1 VAELS
6 SRIKRLKR
14 SFHPYL
20 PYFLHY
26 VKKESDKILDLGCGL
41 LSNARYLAEKGFNV
55 ASVDFNLEYLF
66 YNQKVF
72 PQIISVCSDL
82 CFLPFRSDLF
92 GGTIIVDLL
101 EHLPMKNVNKA
112 LEETIRVM
120 QINSY
125 IFLHIPLEGS
135 FAYCFL
141 RLVRKIWMR
150 DPTHKHSYKYGE
162 IKKILDEFPIRI
174 EEEWVD
180 KRLRF
185 FKNPNISAVAVTF
198 ILRVKGKEG

>member
-1 VAELS
+1 VAELP

-14 SFHPYL
+14 SFHPRL
-20 PYFLHY
+20 PDFLHY
-26 VKKESDKILDLGCGL
+26 IKKESDKILDLGCGL

-55 ASVDFNLEYLF
+55 ASVDLNLEYLL
-66 YNQKVF
+66 YDQKAF
-72 PQIISVCSDL
+72 PQISPVCSDI
-82 CFLPFRSDLF
+82 CFLPFKSDLF

-101 EHLPMKNVNKA
+101 EHLPIKNVNQA

-120 QINSY
+120 QTNSY

-135 FAYCFL
+135 FAYRFL

-150 DPTHKHSYKYGE
+150 DPVHKHSYKYGE
-162 IKKILDEFPIRI
+162 IKKIIGEFPIKI
-174 EEEWVD
+174 EEEWVN

-185 FKNPNISAVAVTF
+185 FKNPNISAVAATF
-198 ILRVKGKEG
+198 VLRLKEKEG